1 MTLTWT
7 LEKRKVSSLKECS
20 KNPRSLSKE
29 QYAQLQDSIGI
40 FGLIDKPI
48 INING
53 DIIGGHQRK
62 KVLQRMKI
70 KEVECWVPDRE
81 LTEKEVEELI
91 IRLNKNTGEF
101 DYDILANEWDIN
113 DLLSWGFDVQDFSLN
128 EKEEQQKPIKCEL
141 VAKFDNADDLREA
154 EIEISAIIS
163 KYNDATYKVKVK

>member
-1 MTLTWT
+1 MTLTWN
-7 LEKRKVSSLKECS
+7 LEKRKVSSLREYP

-29 QYAQLQDSIGI
+29 QYGHLQHSIGT

-48 INING
+48 INVNG

-81 LTEKEVEELI
+81 LTEKEVEELN
-91 IRLNKNTGEF
+91 IRLNKNTGDF
-101 DYDILANEWDIN
+101 DFDILANEWEIS
-113 DLLSWGFDVQDFSLN
+113 DLLSWGFDVKDFSL
-128 EKEEQQKPIKCEL
+128 EQKDIEDKPVKCEL
-141 VAKFDNADDLREA
+141 LAKFENADDLREA

-163 KYNDATYKVKVK
+163 KYNDASYKVKVK